1 MPSSESVSSF
11 KHNTLQSDLNTPCDC
26 FLQDFFFFFPS
37 GFLVN
42 CIGLHLSTHLL
53 NPGITQTSS
62 SVLNSPVC
70 PPYFPESI
78 LDLVPSGD
86 TQMLSVWP
94 LFLFSPSP
102 CYLQNSFWNIIH
114 SSCCLS
120 LKLPRALLELKL
132 FYPRPITISPQ
143 PTQHPPMAP
152 HFFFIL
158 SMLCH
163 FKHLSIYINHS
174 LWRSCSFQPYRSE
187 NFDLFLTPPIQV
199 SPPFLCRNSC
209 FMFCVSM
216 CLFAWLKGT
225 APCVFRSEVAS

>member
-152 HFFFIL
+152 HFFFY
-158 SMLCH
+158 
-163 FKHLSIYINHS
+163 FKHAMP
-174 LWRSCSFQPYRSE
+174 FQTSQHLHKP
-187 NFDLFLTPPIQV
+187 FPMTILFLPTLPLWKFRLILNSPNSSV
-199 SPPFLCRNSC
+199 SSFPLQ
-209 FMFCVSM
+209 
-216 CLFAWLKGT
+216 K
-225 APCVFRSEVAS
+225 

>member
-1 MPSSESVSSF
+1 MVTKGTSMLSSESVSSF
-11 KHNTLQSDLNTPCDC
+11 KCNMLQSDLNTPYDS

-42 CIGLHLSTHLL
+42 GIGLHLGTHLL

-78 LDLVPSGD
+78 LDLVLLSHCCHPSGD

-143 PTQHPPMAP
+143 LNPLSTHPWL
-152 HFFFIL
+152 HKFF
-158 SMLCH
+158 
-163 FKHLSIYINHS
+163 
-174 LWRSCSFQPYRSE
+174 
-187 NFDLFLTPPIQV
+187 LF
-199 SPPFLCRNSC
+199 
-209 FMFCVSM
+209 
-216 CLFAWLKGT
+216 
-225 APCVFRSEVAS
+225 